1 MVPPPTQE
9 RLETEKAE
17 NLSRFESE
25 GGPPECVA
33 EQRNDPP
40 DPGLQP
46 SEADQRGRIL
56 IVYANRKRSTC
67 AIADAL
73 ALRLEHH
80 GFAIEIGDPGTGTMP
95 PPQDYDIVVLG
106 VPTTFGRESEL
117 IATYIEHNR
126 AGLSDVPSA
135 LFLVSTTGALGDGFR
150 RQFLGDVGWQPDL
163 AAAFSPDSE
172 ASPPSAMDVG
182 AFADAIA
189 ADLANAAVTAERSE
203 PHAADTHSGRT

>member
-106 VPTTFGRESEL
+106 VPTTFGRETEL

-135 LFLVSTTGALGDGFR
+135 LFLVSTTGTTSDRDSFHR
-150 RQFLGDVGWQPDL
+150 RFLRDVSWKPDL
-163 AAAFSPDSE
+163 TAAFSLDSV
-172 ASPPSAMDVG
+172 ASPPNAMDVG
-182 AFADAIA
+182 AFADTIA
-189 ADLANAAVTAERSE
+189 ADLANAAASAERSE
-203 PHAADTHSGRT
+203 PHAIGEPS